1 VVRRIR
7 INSGRLHCVTCGAT
21 LPIGAIESHRCPS
34 RELMICDAMQ
44 ALAEDKKSEALKIL
58 SDLRKRLVA
67 DGFS

>member
-1 VVRRIR
+1 
-7 INSGRLHCVTCGAT
+7 
-21 LPIGAIESHRCPS
+21 
-34 RELMICDAMQ
+34 MICDAMQ